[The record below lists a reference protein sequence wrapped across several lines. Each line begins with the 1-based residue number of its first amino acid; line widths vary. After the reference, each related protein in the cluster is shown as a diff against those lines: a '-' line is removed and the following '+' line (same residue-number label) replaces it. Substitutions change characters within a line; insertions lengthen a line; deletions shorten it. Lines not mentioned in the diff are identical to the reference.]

1 MRWIYDILILIQI
14 LIQII
19 IRLTINNDATRK
31 MQRRSNLVSIQR
43 TNISILSVH
52 NRQQNIVDRNKNTIR
67 DSAYT
72 DSFVQRVWCFISE
85 LFTKHDTFLSV
96 FNWKRLC
103 YPYASLFLLFSRS
116 FSIVLRYTFTIRNSV
131 THQQLKEKLLWHQH
145 QRVLSLSKQFVRI
158 PRSFGIL
165 ASGKRWLR
173 FPAKCSRGFSS
184 VIRLAVFIATLK
196 DVDLG

>member
-1 MRWIYDILILIQI
+1 MM
-14 LIQII
+14 
-19 IRLTINNDATRK
+19 TRRARCK
-31 MQRRSNLVSIQR
+31 RVGTSYLSNVHICPNEDKSHAPKSNVNP
-43 TNISILSVH
+43 TYISILSVH
-52 NRQQNIVDRNKNTIR
+52 TRQQNIIDINKNTIR
-67 DSAYT
+67 DSAYI

-85 LFTKHDTFLSV
+85 IFTKHDTFLPV

-116 FSIVLRYTFTIRNSV
+116 FTIVLLRYTFTMRNSV

-173 FPAKCSRGFSS
+173 FPAKCSRGFCS

>member
-1 MRWIYDILILIQI
+1 
-14 LIQII
+14 
-19 IRLTINNDATRK
+19 
-31 MQRRSNLVSIQR
+31 MQRRRNLESIQR

-52 NRQQNIVDRNKNTIR
+52 TWRQNIVDTNKNTIR

-72 DSFVQRVWCFISE
+72 DSFVQRFIWCFISE
-85 LFTKHDTFLSV
+85 LFAKRDTFFPV

-116 FSIVLRYTFTIRNSV
+116 FSIVLLRYTFTIRNSA

-145 QRVLSLSKQFVRI
+145 QCVLSLSKQFVRI

-173 FPAKCSRGFSS
+173 FPAKCSRGFCS